1 MLKQTLFELAIAT
14 CLSSDR
20 LADRLK
26 CSLLK
31 HKESFDDYYDKDFN
45 KKCRDDLS
53 RDLDLDYP
61 RQFRP
66 NELQLS
72 INTIWPGNML
82 KDSAFPALDFLFE
95 RLFQNSGDLIHYH
108 SEKVTEFS
116 RFCTR
121 TDPCIIVAWH
131 LASRMKLRPV
141 LSFTDLIRIISAQQ
155 PLFSPQANNSEP
167 VAENHA
173 HVGGTHYEA
182 TALMGGLFGTEHT
195 SKTDSLLACV
205 TRVAQSLVREGALF
219 EKVTCKEKI
228 KKGSDDFEDK
238 LTKVINYSLGKH
250 WAFEHEKT
258 IDWQLYIEWPVNDEQ
273 THLFLRCQMAKA
285 YIAGNLDKAWLW
297 FWIYLWHGY
306 QHTQSRRLRQLVL
319 FLLQSL
325 MKLRRNV
332 IMDGQGLSRFV
343 DVYNH
348 DLRYN
353 AENSQQQKSS
363 FKRFFQGE
371 NDVAEFKVTAGKFSP
386 SAVNDFQ
393 IALASVA
400 NFKTPN
406 GLKPLSIKQQAIYQ
420 EQMERWHYCIHFIR
434 APKYINNPNAVWI
447 EAKNIKNILREQAK
461 WQTDHLTS
469 KIGEIDSDRLLV
481 PRNFIR
487 GLDVAGDE
495 NLVKIEVYAP
505 ALRWLRTGLVAN
517 LNQPQID
524 AGFHY
529 SIHAG
534 EDFAHPLSGMRH
546 LDETVE
552 FCEMTVGDRL
562 GHALAIGIDP
572 EYWFEHHGEVVLDVC
587 EHFDNLVWAWHYAT
601 QMSSGF
607 SLACKVTP
615 ILERRIRSI
624 APFVPWLHINCL
636 DEIGIKAKTDHLC
649 CSDEFLTKISN
660 TQFFEAMA
668 LRRNCYS
675 SYLDA
680 QIDCLDQCR
689 IKIAVPDME
698 KLKQK
703 DNVAVKIYLKR
714 ARWFA
719 ANKGKHPTKCKGCKD
734 ISHIKKVRIKYEL
747 EQYNSIGWHSTADK
761 NLHLIDDKITRDEV
775 KFIHALQDWLIDKCD
790 QKGLILEANPT
801 SNTYIGRFESHA
813 DHPIF
818 RWYPPDES
826 TLINGGKHNVYGL
839 RRGPI
844 KVCVNT
850 DDAGIMPTTLRTE
863 FSLLQ
868 EAALTH
874 GITRTK
880 AEEWTEK
887 LRVFGLR
894 EFNKNHQPLWQ
905 KK

>member
-1 MLKQTLFELAIAT
+1 MLKQTLFELATAT
-14 CLSSDR
+14 SLSSER
-20 LADRLK
+20 LSERLK
-26 CSLLK
+26 RSLLRP
-31 HKESFDDYYDKDFN
+31 KECIDDYYCADFN
-45 KKCRDDLS
+45 KKCRDDLN

-66 NELQLS
+66 NELQLA
-72 INTIWPGNML
+72 IAAVWPEKML
-82 KDSAFPALDFLFE
+82 NNSAFPALDFLYD

-116 RFCTR
+116 RFCVR
-121 TDPCIIVAWH
+121 CDPTIIVAWH

-141 LSFTDLIRIISAQQ
+141 PSKNDLIRIVSAQQ
-155 PLFSPQANNSEP
+155 PLFSPQASDSEA

-182 TALMGGLFGTEHT
+182 AALMGGLFGTEHD
-195 SKTDSLLACV
+195 SKTYPLLACV

-219 EKVTCKEKI
+219 EKITCADTKQKH
-228 KKGSDDFEDK
+228 SDDVEVK
-238 LTKVINYSLGKH
+238 LSALIKYSLGNH
-250 WAFEHEKT
+250 WAFEHGKA
-258 IDWQLYIEWPVNDEQ
+258 IDWRLYTEWVGNDDQ
-273 THLFLRCQMAKA
+273 SHLFLRSQMAKA
-285 YIAGNLDKAWLW
+285 YLADDLDKAWLW
-297 FWIYLWHGY
+297 FWIYLWYGY
-306 QHTQSRRLRQLVL
+306 QHTQNRRLRQLIL

-325 MKLRRNV
+325 MKLRRNI

-343 DVYNH
+343 DVY
-348 DLRYN
+348 DRKLREK
-353 AENSQQQKSS
+353 AEDSQLQKSS
-363 FKRFFQGE
+363 FRRLFQGK
-371 NDVAEFKVTAGKFSP
+371 NDVAELKVTSGKFTP
-386 SAVNDFQ
+386 DTIAHFQ
-393 IALASVA
+393 SALACIAGFTAPEKLRPFAEYQQSV
-400 NFKTPN
+400 
-406 GLKPLSIKQQAIYQ
+406 YR
-420 EQMERWHYCIHFIR
+420 EQMERWHYCVHFLRI
-434 APKYINNPNAVWI
+434 PKYINNPSEVWI
-447 EAKNIKNILREQAK
+447 EAEKIKMIVREQAK
-461 WQTDHLTS
+461 WKADNLTS
-469 KIGEIDSDRLLV
+469 KTSVTHSDKVFV
-481 PRNFIR
+481 PRNLIR

-505 ALRWLRTGLVAN
+505 ALRWLRKGLVADFE
-517 LNQPQID
+517 QKHMDP
-524 AGFHY
+524 GFHY

-572 EYWFEHHGEVVLDVC
+572 EYWFEHHGEVVIDVC

-601 QMSSGF
+601 QMSAGF

-615 ILERRIRSI
+615 ILERRIRKI

-636 DEIGIKAKTDHLC
+636 DEIGIKAKTDHMC
-649 CSDEFLTKISN
+649 RSDEFLTKVSYA
-660 TQFFEAMA
+660 QFFEAMA

-675 SYLDA
+675 SYMDA
-680 QIDCLDQCR
+680 QIACLDQCR
-689 IKIAVPDME
+689 IKMAVPDIE
-698 KLKQK
+698 RLKQK
-703 DNVAVKIYLKR
+703 DDVAVKIYLKR
-714 ARWFA
+714 ASWLA
-719 ANKGKHPTKCKGCKD
+719 ANKGKHPIKCKGCKD
-734 ISHIKKVRIKYEL
+734 ISSIKRVRIKYEL
-747 EQYNSIGWHSTADK
+747 EQYNFIGWHSCADK
-761 NLHLIDDKITRDEV
+761 NVHLIDEKITSDEV

-790 QKGLILEANPT
+790 QKGLVIEANPT

-826 TLINGGKHNVYGL
+826 TLLKGEKYNLHGL

-880 AEEWTEK
+880 AEEWVEK
-887 LRVFGLR
+887 LRISGLR
-894 EFNKNHQPLWQ
+894 EFNKNHQALWQ
-905 KK
+905 AK